1 LLVTLGSPLALPH
14 AVLPRHPPPRPA
26 AAPPQA
32 PPTRPQPQQAP
43 PPPPPEPDF
52 DIPEDIGRY
61 DDEDLADDG
70 GLSTHELLAREL
82 GATIIDESPTT

>member
-1 LLVTLGSPLALPH
+1 PQ
-14 AVLPRHPPPRPA
+14 PPA
-26 AAPPQA
+26 
-32 PPTRPQPQQAP
+32 RPQPQQPRQAP

-52 DIPEDIGRY
+52 DIPEDFGRY

-70 GLSTHELLAREL
+70 GQSTHELLAREL